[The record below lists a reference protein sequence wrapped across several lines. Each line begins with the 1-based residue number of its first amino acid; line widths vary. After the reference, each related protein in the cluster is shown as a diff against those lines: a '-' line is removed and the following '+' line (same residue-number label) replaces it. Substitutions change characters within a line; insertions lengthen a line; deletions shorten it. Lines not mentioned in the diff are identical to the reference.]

1 MEAPIYPDI
10 KKAPIQFK
18 NSGKHWTVDVGQTL
32 LDTEANTQII
42 EDAVLAV
49 SYRDNIDRY
58 GQSSYQEKI
67 AVFRPP
73 LQNYYE
79 DFGPLNRLPTKIH
92 AITPYMTP
100 GTAFDDN
107 STFSAMNNDVQ
118 EVHRYITDKIT
129 TPAWRNTYF
138 MPMETLPDTSVLP
151 DLVTTL
157 PTRSVSAGVNTVA
170 HIDAPANHGNLTEK
184 SINIHKPQVSVHSNI
199 TPHFG
204 YSLYDQTSSDVIL
217 HETGPTTSAHAGYS
231 IPYASQIETRLDEL
245 ELDKTLPSR
254 SVTSGVQSQYTT
266 QGRSD
271 MEGTTLSK
279 TLPTHSTSAG
289 FTPLSMF
296 DGETHLDE
304 MVFDPHIETKLQ
316 IHNPGSETG
325 FQTRVDSYTSPDDY
339 LKKRENPNVSV
350 VARPSFGYQ
359 SSNSGKKI
367 HFQQK
372 LQPIK
377 SYTSGLNQGTIHR
390 AGVEEKKIGGRF
402 FANKKSPVY

>member
-10 KKAPIQFK
+10 KKGPIEFK

-32 LDTEANTQII
+32 LDTEPHTQLI

-107 STFSAMNNDVQ
+107 TTFSSMNNDIQ
-118 EVHRYITDKIT
+118 EVHRYITDKVT

-157 PTRSVSAGVNTVA
+157 PTRSVTSGHNVIA
-170 HIDAPANHGNLTEK
+170 HIDAPRNNEK
-184 SINIHKPQVSVHSNI
+184 LSDVQKPQVSVHSNI
-199 TPHFG
+199 TPQFG

-217 HETGPTTSAHAGYS
+217 HETGPTTSAHSGYN
-231 IPYASQIETRLDEL
+231 IPYASKIETRLDEL

-254 SVTSGVQSQYTT
+254 SVAAGVTSQYTS
-266 QGRSD
+266 QGRSRVED
-271 MEGTTLSK
+271 TVLSK
-279 TLPTHSTSAG
+279 TLPQHSSSAG
-289 FTPLSMF
+289 FTPVSMF

-304 MVFDPHIETKLQ
+304 LYFDPRIETKLQ

-359 SSNSGKKI
+359 DTSNSAKTI

-377 SYTSGLNQGTIHR
+377 SYSSGLNQGTIHR
-390 AGVEEKKIGGRF
+390 TGVEEKKVGGRF
-402 FANKKSPVY
+402 FANKKTPVY